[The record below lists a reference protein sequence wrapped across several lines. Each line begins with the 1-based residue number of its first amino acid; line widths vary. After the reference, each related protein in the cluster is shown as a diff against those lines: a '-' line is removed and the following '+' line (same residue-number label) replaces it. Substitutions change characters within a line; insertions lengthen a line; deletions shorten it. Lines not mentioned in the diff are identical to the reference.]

1 MSVISKDI
9 KKAWN
14 LIVALFIKMNCRAG
28 LKVNYIKEAQNPQPG
43 REITIYLIKYDPV
56 FEKSQFAGDFGLDIA
71 VEHSEDYWL
80 VLCKKIEEILDSYD
94 IESNGLADGDFKLG
108 KYISL
113 RNEPYIKN
121 EKGEGIYPPNE
132 SGWNPLSHE
141 LPITLEKFKHLHP
154 KDHVH
159 PKSSQV
165 NSYLYGILF
174 VVTATIALLKLRF
187 KPI

>member
-1 MSVISKDI
+1 M
-9 KKAWN
+9 
-14 LIVALFIKMNCRAG
+14 
-28 LKVNYIKEAQNPQPG
+28 
-43 REITIYLIKYDPV
+43 
-56 FEKSQFAGDFGLDIA
+56 DIA

-80 VLCKKIEEILDSYD
+80 ALCKKIEEILDSYD

-113 RNEPYIKN
+113 RNEAYIKN

-132 SGWNPLSHE
+132 SGWNPLRHE

-159 PKSSQV
+159 PKSSQG